1 RLPVALH
8 LAESREE
15 TALVRD
21 GAGPFADAL
30 RARGIPL
37 AAQQCS
43 PVQYLLRLG
52 VLESGDCL
60 AIHCVQVDEQDIAIL
75 RDSGVAVAAC
85 PRSNRTHGH
94 GAAPLALLDG
104 LPSDRPTVRPSDAL
118 LTVVAGRVV
127 HR

>member
-1 RLPVALH
+1 PARGRCPASLRARAAPARRHGPRPPAPARLGVSPHGPYTVSDPLYRATAELARRERLPVALH

-60 AIHCVQVDEQDIAIL
+60 AIHCVQ
-75 RDSGVAVAAC
+75 
-85 PRSNRTHGH
+85 
-94 GAAPLALLDG
+94 
-104 LPSDRPTVRPSDAL
+104 
-118 LTVVAGRVV
+118 
-127 HR
+127 